1 MRNIFIEQDM
11 LELRDAQRAERLRA
25 REFRGALSFA
35 VFTVP
40 ATAVIAFICA
50 NYDGPERAGLLVMMF
65 TACSATMAGAFWVAR
80 DTWIALRAV
89 RWRVETLAARVSK
102 TI

>member
-1 MRNIFIEQDM
+1 MENLFLEHD
-11 LELRDAQRAERLRA
+11 LAELRHAQRAEQLRA

-50 NYDGPERAGLLVMMF
+50 NYDGQERAGLLVMMF
-65 TACSATMAGAFWVAR
+65 AACSATMAMAFWVAR
-80 DTWIALRAV
+80 DTWRALRDI
-89 RWRVETLAARVSK
+89 RWRIEILLDNVKET
-102 TI
+102 I